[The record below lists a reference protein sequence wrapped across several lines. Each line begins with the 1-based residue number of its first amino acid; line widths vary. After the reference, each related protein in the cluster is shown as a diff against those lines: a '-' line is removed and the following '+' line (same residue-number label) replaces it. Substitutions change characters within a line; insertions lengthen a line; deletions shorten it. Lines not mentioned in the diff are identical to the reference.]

1 MAVVHQGLHPCATQY
16 AVSAFAT
23 AGARPASWARG
34 AITGLRARGGVEVT
48 RLEWTADRI
57 VVELH
62 AEGRDSVAVR
72 PPLGWEQK
80 GAAREAN
87 GAYMLRP
94 EGPSKPTAVFRAEFS
109 RSAP

>member
-1 MAVVHQGLHPCATQY
+1 
-16 AVSAFAT
+16 
-23 AGARPASWARG
+23 
-34 AITGLRARGGVEVT
+34 
-48 RLEWTADRI
+48 
-57 VVELH
+57 
-62 AEGRDSVAVR
+62 VAVR